1 MNANLI
7 ARRVALALAFSAA
20 VALSACG
27 STGDGTGVKPAS
39 NAPARVVAPAKNG
52 PVCERSD
59 CRFGPR

>member
-27 STGDGTGVKPAS
+27 STAEGNGVNPAS
-39 NAPARVVAPAKNG
+39 NAPARVAIPAQNG
-52 PVCERSD
+52 PICDRSD
-59 CRFGPR
+59 CRFGPH